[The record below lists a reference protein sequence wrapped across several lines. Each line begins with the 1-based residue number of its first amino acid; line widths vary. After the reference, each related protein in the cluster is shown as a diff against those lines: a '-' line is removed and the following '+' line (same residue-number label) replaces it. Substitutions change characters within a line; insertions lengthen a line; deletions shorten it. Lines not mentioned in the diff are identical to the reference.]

1 MAQAPLLELIHVSK
15 SFPTARGLV
24 KAVDAVDLQVGPGEA
39 VGLVGES
46 GSGKS
51 TLARLALGLIAP
63 SEGDVRFS
71 GQSIV
76 GLSDRA
82 LKPFRRQAQMVF
94 QDPYSSLNPRL
105 RVREIIGEALDA
117 HGLAQERRDQRIGEL
132 LDMVGLQA
140 SLSTRYPHEFSGG
153 QRQRIGIARALAVE
167 PRVLI
172 ADEPVSALDVSV
184 QAQII
189 SLLQDLRRHLGLS
202 LLLISHDLDVVELLC
217 ERVSVLYLGRVMESG
232 LTRHVMQAPRHP
244 YSRALLA
251 AVPKADPLVTR
262 GARLLSGDIPSPLD
276 PPSGCVFRTR
286 CFYHEPHCAQSRPA
300 LLPADEPWQVACH
313 RDPLSVETP
322 PS

>member
-1 MAQAPLLELIHVSK
+1 MTEAQ
-15 SFPTARGLV
+15 G
-24 KAVDAVDLQVGPGEA
+24 QV
-39 VGLVGES
+39 VY
-46 GSGKS
+46 
-51 TLARLALGLIAP
+51 LGQRIDQLPAQ
-63 SEGDVRFS
+63 DM
-71 GQSIV
+71 
-76 GLSDRA
+76 RA
-82 LKPFRRQAQMVF
+82 LRQQMQIVF
-94 QDPYSSLNPRL
+94 QDPFGALSPRL
-105 RVREIIGEALDA
+105 SVADIITEGLDVIAMPPPLVERREIAARAMLD
-117 HGLAQERRDQRIGEL
+117 
-132 LDMVGLQA
+132 VGLDPA
-140 SLSTRYPHEFSGG
+140 TMDRYPHEFSGG